1 MKKYRIFR
9 AAILFCIAVLF
20 LLGAVYLYNHN
31 PEVIPFIP
39 CVFYSITGFYCPGCG
54 AGRASYA
61 LLHGEFY
68 QAFRYNPLM
77 IFVMLFLAV
86 YFIARSLDWVIT
98 GGNHI
103 DRHISD
109 KLLCW
114 LLVLI
119 LLYGVLRNIPAFP
132 FSLLAPCQV

>member
-1 MKKYRIFR
+1 M
-9 AAILFCIAVLF
+9 
-20 LLGAVYLYNHN
+20 
-31 PEVIPFIP
+31 
-39 CVFYSITGFYCPGCG
+39 FYSITGLYCPGCG

-77 IFVMLFLAV
+77 IFVMLFLAA
-86 YFIARSLDWVIT
+86 YFIARSLDWMIT

-109 KLLCW
+109 KYLCW
-114 LLVLI
+114 LLVVI
-119 LLYGVLRNIPAFP
+119 LLYGVLRNIPCFP
-132 FSLLAPCQV
+132 FELLGPTRI